1 MLTYCAAITKKATAM
16 TKILT
21 WSLAVAMLA
30 ALPQSSTIA
39 AGMPHMKGIG
49 WVVIRSHDRDRL
61 EAFYRALGFQE
72 WASSE
77 KIIGLRAG
85 GGAAMELGHLDPGS
99 PKNPPRASREQA
111 PAMVIFGVD
120 NVAEVVALAEA
131 NGATFI
137 EPYDSPGGVPLVYI
151 GDPDGNVIGFAED
164 GPMWGNSKELEV
176 LGITP
181 TPEQ

>member
-1 MLTYCAAITKKATAM
+1 M
-16 TKILT
+16 
-21 WSLAVAMLA
+21 MLA
-30 ALPQSSTIA
+30 LPPAPSMA
-39 AGMPHMKGIG
+39 ADTPRMKGIG

-72 WASSE
+72 WASSD

-85 GGAAMELGHLDPGS
+85 GGAAMELGRLDPDA
-99 PKNPPRASREQA
+99 PRNPRRTSREQS
-111 PAMVIFGVD
+111 PAMVIFGTD
-120 NVAEVVALAEA
+120 NVAEVVALARA

-137 EPYDSPGGVPLVYI
+137 EPYDSPAGTPLVYI
-151 GDPDGNVIGFAED
+151 GDPDGNVIGFAQD
-164 GPMWGNSKELEV
+164 GPMWGNTEELDV

>member
-1 MLTYCAAITKKATAM
+1 M
-16 TKILT
+16 TKYVSFL
-21 WSLAVAMLA
+21 LVALLLA
-30 ALPQSSTIA
+30 ATPKVSTLA
-39 AGMPHMKGIG
+39 ADAPRMKGIG
-49 WVVIRSHDRDRL
+49 WVVIRSHDRDLL

-85 GGAAMELGHLDPGS
+85 GGAAIELGRLDPDA
-99 PKNPPRASREQA
+99 PKNPPRTSREQA
-111 PAMVIFGVD
+111 PAMAIFGTD
-120 NVAEVVALAEA
+120 NVAEVVARAEA

-137 EPYDSPGGVPLVYI
+137 EPYDSPAGTPLVYI

-164 GPMWGNSKELEV
+164 GPMWGSTEELEI

>member
-1 MLTYCAAITKKATAM
+1 MTRVLAFLVAVLVVDMTPHTLSLTAEA
-16 TKILT
+16 
-21 WSLAVAMLA
+21 
-30 ALPQSSTIA
+30 PR
-39 AGMPHMKGIG
+39 MKGIG

-85 GGAAMELGHLDPGS
+85 GGAAMELGHLDPDA
-99 PKNPPRASREQA
+99 PKNPLRTSREQT

-120 NVAEVVALAEA
+120 NVAEVVARAEA

-137 EPYDSPGGVPLVYI
+137 EPYDSPAGTPLVYI

-164 GPMWGNSKELEV
+164 GPMWGNTEELEV
-176 LGITP
+176 LGIIP

>member
-1 MLTYCAAITKKATAM
+1 MIKLFSIALSVVLLT
-16 TKILT
+16 
-21 WSLAVAMLA
+21 
-30 ALPQSSTIA
+30 ALPQELSFA
-39 AGMPHMKGIG
+39 ADTPRMKGIG

-61 EAFYRALGFQE
+61 EVFYRALGFQE

-85 GGAAMELGHLDPGS
+85 GGAAMELGHLDPDA
-99 PKNPPRASREQA
+99 PKNPPRTSREQS

-120 NVAEVVALAEA
+120 NVAEVVARAEA
-131 NGATFI
+131 NGASFI

-164 GPMWGNSKELEV
+164 GPMWGNMEELEV
-176 LGITP
+176 LGIEP